1 MPWPPIIGPSRNDS
15 FSRDIG
21 FPLAFFSR
29 TSLHGHSQA
38 QCFSHLRVYS
48 PEQWPDPNTLY
59 ISSLIHSPF
68 ERSNFVHFSLSNR
81 QVSPHVISC
90 CRIALTLLIVGILCP
105 CHPGYRTSTSAI
117 PCAWPSPTCL
127 GLMAILHSF
136 YQCLVASS
144 LPEICIPPL
153 IYPTS
158 CLPLLNRNWPNSYE
172 HQLL

>member
-15 FSRDIG
+15 FSRDIV
-21 FPLAFFSR
+21 FPLAFFSC

-48 PEQWPDPNTLY
+48 PDQWSNPNTLCT
-59 ISSLIHSPF
+59 SSLMHSPF

-81 QVSPHVISC
+81 QVSPHVIAC

-105 CHPGYRTSTSAI
+105 RHPRYRTSTGAI
-117 PCAWPSPTCL
+117 PCAWPSSTCL

-136 YQCLVASS
+136 FQCLVASS
-144 LPEICIPPL
+144 LP
-153 IYPTS
+153 
-158 CLPLLNRNWPNSYE
+158 
-172 HQLL
+172 